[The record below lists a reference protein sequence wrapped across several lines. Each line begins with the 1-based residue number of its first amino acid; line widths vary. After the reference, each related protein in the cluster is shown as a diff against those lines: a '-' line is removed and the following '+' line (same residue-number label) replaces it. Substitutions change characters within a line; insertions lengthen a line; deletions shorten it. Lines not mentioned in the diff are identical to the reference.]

1 MKTALLVF
9 CLLGASAAF
18 GQVGATI
25 SGEAQ
30 PLVLSGHPAHA
41 SQRAMAEPQ
50 VVLENYNG
58 FTHAHGVR
66 PLWEVATE
74 VDEVPLGDSA
84 RELKKQHEEAKK
96 AEIVWVN

>member
-1 MKTALLVF
+1 MKTALLIV

-18 GQVGATI
+18 GQIGGTI
-25 SGEAQ
+25 SGEPQ

-41 SQRAMAEPQ
+41 SQRPMAEPQ
-50 VVLENYNG
+50 VVLENYSG
-58 FTHAHGVR
+58 FTHAQGVR
-66 PLWEVATE
+66 PLWEVAPV

-84 RELKKQHEEAKK
+84 RILKKQHDEAKR